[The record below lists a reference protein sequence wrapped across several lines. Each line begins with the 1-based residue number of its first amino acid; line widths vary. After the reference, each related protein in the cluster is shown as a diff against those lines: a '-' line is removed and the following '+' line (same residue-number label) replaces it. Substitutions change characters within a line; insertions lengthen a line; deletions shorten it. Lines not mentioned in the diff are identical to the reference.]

1 MNVLFQGGEQFFL
14 KFLLIV
20 IFGGECE
27 HFFKVYS
34 ELFA

>member
-1 MNVLFQGGEQFFL
+1 MFFFRVGNNFFL

-27 HFFKVYS
+27 HFFKVVNF
-34 ELFA
+34 FA